1 MPRAAAVKKPAVKRE
16 VKAKVAVSEAN
27 LRKAA
32 DRLLPTR
39 LVSTEMSYVQRELGA
54 SATQE
59 DLDAKILAVRKLPWA
74 SIVEAE

>member
-1 MPRAAAVKKPAVKRE
+1 MPRAAAVKKSAVKRE
-16 VKAKVAVSEAN
+16 VKTKVAVSEAN

>member
-1 MPRAAAVKKPAVKRE
+1 MTRAATASKRE
-16 VKAKVAVSEAN
+16 VKARVPVSEAN

-32 DRLLPTR
+32 SRLLATR
-39 LVSTEMSYVQRELGA
+39 LVSTEIFYVQRELGA

-59 DLDAKILAVRKLPWA
+59 ELDAKILAVRALPWS